1 MPASH
6 RPTGPDRT
14 PTRPPT
20 PALEDGTRTGLT
32 TDLVSENLNMSIHV
46 LILRLVDRT
55 QREESPIND
64 TDHRPDD
71 TTPDSSPDPGPD
83 SIPDPADPSGL
94 YDDLT
99 VCPCGARTVPGS
111 LCRKCTARATWS
123 RRKDGATRRQRRTP
137 NRPRNRTEPDTG
149 TGPRSRRRNR

>member
-6 RPTGPDRT
+6 RPTA
-14 PTRPPT
+14 PTGQPT

-32 TDLVSENLNMSIHV
+32 IGLGSENLNMSIRV
-46 LILRLVDRT
+46 LILWLASN

-71 TTPDSSPDPGPD
+71 TAPDSSPDPGPD
-83 SIPDPADPSGL
+83 SSPVPAADPSDL

-99 VCPCGARTVPGS
+99 LCPCGARTVPGS
-111 LCRKCTARATWS
+111 LCRKCSARATWS
-123 RRKDGATRRQRRTP
+123 RRKDGATRHQRRTAD
-137 NRPRNRTEPDTG
+137 RPRNRTEPDTG
-149 TGPRSRRRNR
+149 TGPKSRRRNR